1 MKITKHEVNGDISIE
16 FKKFIVWFYPHRH
29 MNISH
34 MKPKTL
40 IKGFLFKSDSF
51 GTSYM
56 MDFYFFKISWSR
68 VQKLQ
73 TQQYGK
79 SKSVSGDRP
88 RL

>member
-1 MKITKHEVNGDISIE
+1 MKINKRNGTGDISIE
-16 FKKFIVWFYPHRH
+16 FKKLRVWFYPHIH

-68 VQKLQ
+68 VKKL
-73 TQQYGK
+73 
-79 SKSVSGDRP
+79 
-88 RL
+88 

>member
-1 MKITKHEVNGDISIE
+1 MKITKHKFKGDFLIE

-40 IKGFLFKSDSF
+40 IKGFLYKSEYY

-56 MDFYFFKISWSR
+56 MDFYFFKISWKR
-68 VQKLQ
+68 VL
-73 TQQYGK
+73 
-79 SKSVSGDRP
+79 P
-88 RL
+88 F

>member
-1 MKITKHEVNGDISIE
+1 MKIRKCSNRDISIE
-16 FKKFIVWFYPHRH
+16 FKKFIVWFYPQRH

-40 IKGFLFKSDSF
+40 IKGFLFKSELF

-68 VQKLQ
+68 VL
-73 TQQYGK
+73 
-79 SKSVSGDRP
+79 P
-88 RL
+88 L

>member
-1 MKITKHEVNGDISIE
+1 MKINKRNGTGDILIE
-16 FKKFIVWFYPHRH
+16 LKNLRVFFYPHRH

-40 IKGFLFKSDSF
+40 IKGFLYKSEYY

-68 VQKLQ
+68 VQKL
-73 TQQYGK
+73 
-79 SKSVSGDRP
+79 
-88 RL
+88 

>member
-1 MKITKHEVNGDISIE
+1 MKITKNEVKGDILIE

-34 MKPKTL
+34 MKTKTL
-40 IKGFLFKSDSF
+40 IKGFLFKSESF

-68 VQKLQ
+68 VQKL
-73 TQQYGK
+73 
-79 SKSVSGDRP
+79 
-88 RL
+88 

>member
-1 MKITKHEVNGDISIE
+1 MKIRKCANGDISIE
-16 FKKFIVWFYPHRH
+16 FKKFIVWLYPHRH

-56 MDFYFFKISWSR
+56 MDFYFFKISCSR
-68 VQKLQ
+68 VKKL
-73 TQQYGK
+73 
-79 SKSVSGDRP
+79 
-88 RL
+88 

>member
-1 MKITKHEVNGDISIE
+1 MKITKHKSKGDILIE

-40 IKGFLFKSDSF
+40 IKGFLFKSELF

-56 MDFYFFKISWSR
+56 MDFYFFKISCSR
-68 VQKLQ
+68 VKKL
-73 TQQYGK
+73 
-79 SKSVSGDRP
+79 
-88 RL
+88 

>member
-1 MKITKHEVNGDISIE
+1 MKIRKCANGDISIE

-29 MNISH
+29 MNISR

-40 IKGFLFKSDSF
+40 IRGFLFKSELF

-68 VQKLQ
+68 VKKL
-73 TQQYGK
+73 
-79 SKSVSGDRP
+79 
-88 RL
+88 